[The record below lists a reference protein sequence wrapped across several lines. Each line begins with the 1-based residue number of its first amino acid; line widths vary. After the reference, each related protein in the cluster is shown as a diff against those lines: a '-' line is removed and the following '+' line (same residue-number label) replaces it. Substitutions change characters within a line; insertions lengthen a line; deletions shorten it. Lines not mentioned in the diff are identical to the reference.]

1 MESKNQKPLIL
12 EMDEAKQEL
21 VQCVNDIL
29 QKHGLNC
36 YLIEPMFA
44 ELYAQVKATAQN
56 EVAHARAQIGAVS
69 TAKTVQND

>member
-1 MESKNQKPLIL
+1 MEQKSIIVAL
-12 EMDEAKQEL
+12 DDAKREL

-44 ELYAQVKATAQN
+44 ELYTQVKASAQN
-56 EVAHARAQIGAVS
+56 ELAQARAEA
-69 TAKTVQND
+69 AKVASDNTK